1 MKVLYIEDDL
11 IDQMAVR
18 RLADKC
24 SCELLFVNSV
34 KEAKV
39 VLQAEKFD
47 LIITDFNLGDGTAED
62 VLKLVTKQKIVLITQ
77 KPLDSFNANGNILY
91 ATTKPVNESVFNIT
105 NTSQTL
111 DLSYFNALTAGDKN
125 FQIELLD
132 TALQI
137 VPSALEKVNEALKSL
152 NFEQLK
158 FEAHKMK
165 SGARVIGIP
174 ILETLQTIEEF
185 ALAGDLSQLTPLI
198 DELNRKAGSGI
209 DLVKIE
215 REKLQKI

>member
-1 MKVLYIEDDL
+1 MKVLYIEDDI

-18 RLADKC
+18 RIAEKC
-24 SCELLFVNSV
+24 SCELFFVNSI
-34 KEAKV
+34 KEANDI
-39 VLQAEKFD
+39 LQAEKFD

-62 VLKLVTKQKIVLITQ
+62 VLKLVTNQKIVLITE
-77 KPLDSFNANGNILY
+77 KPLDSFNANSNILY
-91 ATTKPVNESVFNIT
+91 STTKPFNESIFEIVN
-105 NTSQTL
+105 QVQPL
-111 DLSYFNALTAGDKN
+111 DLTYFNSLTEGDLL

-137 VPSALEKVNEALKSL
+137 LPSALEKVNEAIKAL

-174 ILETLQTIEEF
+174 ILDTLQTIE
-185 ALAGDLSQLTPLI
+185 ALALTRDLSRLTPLI
-198 DELNRKAGSGI
+198 DELNQKASSGI

-215 REKLQKI
+215 REKLQ